1 EARIYERI
9 GEGRAVS
16 EEASE
21 AMINVLKQ
29 QHFNEMIP
37 AGLPEEVEVAH
48 KTGWITG
55 VQHDAGLII
64 LPDGRKYVLVLL
76 SKDISDRERVV
87 ETFAGISRVVYEY
100 VQSL

>member
-1 EARIYERI
+1 
-9 GEGRAVS
+9 
-16 EEASE
+16 
-21 AMINVLKQ
+21 
-29 QHFNEMIP
+29 MIP
-37 AGLPEEVEVAH
+37 AGLPDEVEVAH